1 MPRLARILL
10 IAVAAVLGAFVVAVL
25 VLSVVGGRKIEHRFQ
40 VPLEALALPTD
51 SAGLAEGERL
61 SAVLGCDECH
71 GANLA
76 GTLLID
82 APVFAVLPATNLTAG
97 TGGVGAAYTAADYER
112 AIRHGIDREGR
123 PLMIM
128 PSLDFSH
135 LTDQDVARVIAYGMR
150 VPPVDNPLGPRQIGL
165 MGKLIT
171 SFAAAGLFPAYA
183 IDQAAPHTSAVVP
196 TVSAE
201 YGEYL
206 ARPCAG
212 CHGVDYAGGRIP
224 GGGSDAPPA
233 GNLTADAATGIGSW
247 TEDDFVR
254 AMREGTR
261 PDGSAIDT
269 AMPWEAFSRFTDDE
283 LAAIWLF
290 LRALPAV
297 ASRK

>member
-1 MPRLARILL
+1 MPRFARILL
-10 IAVAAVLGAFVVAVL
+10 IAVGAVLGAFVVAVL
-25 VLSVVGGRKIEHRFQ
+25 ILSVVGGKKIERRFA
-40 VPLEALALPTD
+40 VPLESVTLATD
-51 SAGLAEGERL
+51 SADLAEGERL

-76 GTLLID
+76 GSLLID
-82 APVFAVLPATNLTAG
+82 APVFAVLPATNLTTG
-97 TGGVGAAYTAADYER
+97 EGGVGAAYTAADFER
-112 AIRHGIDREGR
+112 AVRHGIDREGR

-128 PSLDFSH
+128 PSRDFSH
-135 LTDQDVARVIAYGMR
+135 LTDQDVGRVIGYVMR

-165 MGKLIT
+165 MGKIIT

-183 IDQAAPHTSAVVP
+183 IDQAAPHVTSVSP

-206 ARPCAG
+206 ARPCTG
-212 CHGVDYAGGRIP
+212 CHGLDYAGGRIP
-224 GGGSDAPPA
+224 GGGPDAPPA
-233 GNLTADAATGIGSW
+233 GNLTPDPTAGIGSW
-247 TEDDFVR
+247 TEAEFVR

-283 LAAIWLF
+283 LGALWLF
-290 LRALPAV
+290 LRSLRAIPGDT
-297 ASRK
+297 

>member
-1 MPRLARILL
+1 MPRFVRILL
-10 IAVAAVLGAFVVAVL
+10 VAVAAVLGAFVVAVL
-25 VLSVVGGRKIEHRFQ
+25 VLSVVGSRKIEHRFD
-40 VPLEALALPTD
+40 VPPEPLALPTD
-51 SAGLAEGERL
+51 SAELAEGERF

-82 APVFAVLPATNLTAG
+82 APVFAILPATNLTTGA
-97 TGGVGAAYTAADYER
+97 GGVGTAYTAADFER

-135 LTDQDVARVIAYGMR
+135 LTDQDVGRLIAHVLR
-150 VPPVDNPLGPRQIGL
+150 VPPVDNPLGPRRIGL

-171 SFAAAGLFPAYA
+171 SFAAEGLFPAYA
-183 IDQAAPHTSAVVP
+183 IDQTAPHTTAVTP
-196 TVSAE
+196 TVSVG

-212 CHGVDYAGGRIP
+212 CHGLDFAGGRIP

-233 GNLTADAATGIGSW
+233 GNLTPHETAGIAAW
-247 TEDDFVR
+247 TEADFVR

-283 LAAIWLF
+283 LAALWLY
-290 LRALPAV
+290 LRSLPAV
-297 ASRK
+297 SRG